1 VLAGLASAASIGVA
15 IGATTAGA
23 SAPGKPT
30 VVIRWTRYGIPHIQ
44 ATSYYGAGEGYG
56 YAFASD
62 DICTMSNDYLT
73 VTAQRSK
80 WFGPSGTYEQRG
92 NGVTVSNLDSDFFFQ
107 RIIDSGIVPKLLAR
121 KPPYGPSPGVRE
133 LVAGYVRGYNRYLAS
148 VGGSKGIPDARC
160 RGRKWVQ
167 PINQMDV
174 WMRFYQLIELA
185 SGDVAISGIAEA
197 KPPIGLAPDVSALT
211 PDQTAKLLARR
222 LPQGGIGAIGSNAVA
237 IGSAG
242 TRNHHGL
249 LLGNPHFPWLGTERF
264 FQAQIDIPGKM
275 DVEGASLYGVPLVLI
290 GHTATMAWSHTVS
303 TAYRF
308 TPVELTLVPGLPTSY
323 LYDGKLVKMTSQVVT
338 VEVRQTNGSIEPES
352 RTLYTSQFGPIFNS
366 LEGIPLPW
374 TPLTA
379 FALEDANATNFRTFN
394 TFFEFDHARTAPQML
409 QILEKTEGIP
419 WVNTIVA
426 DKWGHALYADIGS
439 IPDVSNAEA
448 AKCDTALGA
457 ATFRLLG
464 LPILDGT
471 RSACNWQTGPGAVAP
486 GLFGPNQMP
495 HLFRSDYVTNSN
507 DSYWLTN
514 PHHPLDGF
522 ARIIGDEDTART
534 LRTRIG
540 LIMTQKRIDGT
551 DGLGPP
557 GFTVKSMED
566 MDLSDISYSGE
577 LTRDGLVAMCRAF
590 PGGLAPT
597 STSHIFVPVGSACN
611 VLADWNLRE
620 NLESKGAVLFDRF
633 WNYADAYVAS
643 EVNVSPFKVPFDV
656 NNPVYTPNTLNN
668 TDPLVIT
675 ALGDAIEDLEDA
687 HIPLDASPGMIQ
699 VVDAHGHRIPIHGG
713 PGDPNGVFNAI
724 YTNFTAGKGYG
735 PIYEGSSFIQVIG
748 WNNGPC
754 PVGASILTYSE
765 SDNPSSPHYADQ
777 TALFSRKQWLPDTF
791 CQAAVLKATKR
802 TQVLQRAG

>member
-1 VLAGLASAASIGVA
+1 
-15 IGATTAGA
+15 
-23 SAPGKPT
+23 
-30 VVIRWTRYGIPHIQ
+30 
-44 ATSYYGAGEGYG
+44 
-56 YAFASD
+56 
-62 DICTMSNDYLT
+62 
-73 VTAQRSK
+73 
-80 WFGPSGTYEQRG
+80 
-92 NGVTVSNLDSDFFFQ
+92 
-107 RIIDSGIVPKLLAR
+107 
-121 KPPYGPSPGVRE
+121 
-133 LVAGYVRGYNRYLAS
+133 
-148 VGGSKGIPDARC
+148 
-160 RGRKWVQ
+160 
-167 PINQMDV
+167 
-174 WMRFYQLIELA
+174 
-185 SGDVAISGIAEA
+185 
-197 KPPIGLAPDVSALT
+197 
-211 PDQTAKLLARR
+211 
-222 LPQGGIGAIGSNAVA
+222 
-237 IGSAG
+237 
-242 TRNHHGL
+242 
-249 LLGNPHFPWLGTERF
+249 
-264 FQAQIDIPGKM
+264 
-275 DVEGASLYGVPLVLI
+275 
-290 GHTATMAWSHTVS
+290 
-303 TAYRF
+303 
-308 TPVELTLVPGLPTSY
+308 
-323 LYDGKLVKMTSQVVT
+323 
-338 VEVRQTNGSIEPES
+338 
-352 RTLYTSQFGPIFNS
+352 
-366 LEGIPLPW
+366 
-374 TPLTA
+374 
-379 FALEDANATNFRTFN
+379 
-394 TFFEFDHARTAPQML
+394 
-409 QILEKTEGIP
+409 
-419 WVNTIVA
+419 
-426 DKWGHALYADIGS
+426 
-439 IPDVSNAEA
+439 
-448 AKCDTALGA
+448 
-457 ATFRLLG
+457 
-464 LPILDGT
+464 
-471 RSACNWQTGPGAVAP
+471 
-486 GLFGPNQMP
+486 MP

-724 YTNFTAGKGYG
+724 YTNFTAGTGYG